1 MMAGAAKSLEIRGIA
16 KRYAM
21 PGGRV
26 VEAVRDFHLAVAPG
40 EFVTFLGPSGC
51 GKTTLLRMLAG
62 LEKPDAGEILV
73 DGRAIERLPA
83 HRRRVGMV
91 FQNYALFPHLTVF
104 ENAAYSL
111 RVRKSPEAAVQDAVA
126 SALAAVGLA
135 DMGARL
141 PGQLS
146 GGQQQRVALARAL
159 VMEPDLLLFDEPLS
173 NLDAKLRVQVRGELR
188 RLQKRLGTTAIYVTH
203 DQDEAMS
210 LSDRIAVMNAGQLEQ
225 VGAPEDIYARPAS
238 LFVADFVGQVNAIP
252 GRVVARERGATRVTA
267 LGRTIAAPGEYAG
280 GDDVLIVV
288 RPEAV
293 RIRSGAG
300 DDATAVVDEVEY
312 RGDRREYRLRIGDT
326 RIVAVEPALGA
337 AARLAPGARVAVD
350 IVAEAV
356 HLLPAAMASAPAASA
371 TQTPRDAGAS
381 RRVPA

>member
-1 MMAGAAKSLEIRGIA
+1 MVGVAKSLLIRGIA
-16 KRYAM
+16 KSYAM

-26 VEAVRDFHLAVAPG
+26 VNAVHDFDLAIEPG

-62 LEKPDAGEILV
+62 LEKPDAGEILL

-83 HRRRVGMV
+83 HRRRIGMV

-104 ENAAYSL
+104 ENAAYAL
-111 RVRKSPEAAVQDAVA
+111 RVRRAPDAAVQNAVA

-135 DMGARL
+135 DMGSRL

-210 LSDRIAVMNAGQLEQ
+210 LSDRIAVINAGHLEQ
-225 VGAPEDIYARPAS
+225 VATPEEIYARPAS
-238 LFVADFVGQVNAIP
+238 LFVADFVGQVNAIA
-252 GRVVARERGATRVTA
+252 GRVVARERGATTVA
-267 LGRTIAAPGEYAG
+267 LLGRTITLPGEHAG
-280 GDDVLIVV
+280 GDDVLVIV
-288 RPEAV
+288 RPEALRV
-293 RIRSGAG
+293 RRAPGP
-300 DDATAVVDEVEY
+300 DANAVVEEVEY
-312 RGDRREYRLRIGDT
+312 RGDRLEYRLRIADT
-326 RIVAVEPALGA
+326 RVVAVEPALGA
-337 AARLAPGARVAVD
+337 QGRIAVGARVGLD

-356 HLLPAAMASAPAASA
+356 HLLPGAPPGAASIATAALPAASA
-371 TQTPRDAGAS
+371 SP
-381 RRVPA
+381 RVPA